1 MTKGTLH
8 LIPTTLG
15 DAPHAASIP
24 ASVLALSCE
33 LQHYIAENE
42 KTARRYL
49 KSIGTRI
56 PLNDLVFSA
65 LNKHTEHHEVP
76 AMCAPLLSGLS
87 MGLISEAGLAALAD
101 PGAAVVAWCH
111 RNGVRVVPHTGPSSI
126 TLALIASG
134 FNGQGFSF
142 HGYLP
147 IDQRD
152 RIQAIRKME
161 RDAGQGGMT
170 QIFMETPFRNQKLFD
185 QLMEACSPSTL
196 LCIACDIT
204 LDAEFIASRSVKEW
218 KKTAP
223 NLHKR
228 PCMFLIGEWQ

>member
-15 DAPHAASIP
+15 EALATGSIP

-49 KSIGTRI
+49 KSIGTAI
-56 PLNDLVFSA
+56 PLNDLQFAV
-65 LNKHTEHHEVP
+65 LNKRTEHQEVP
-76 AMCAPLLSGLS
+76 QMCAPLLMGVS

-101 PGAAVVAWCH
+101 PGAMVVAWCH

-134 FNGQGFSF
+134 FNGQRFSF

-147 IDQRD
+147 IDQKD
-152 RIQAIRKME
+152 RVQAIRKME
-161 RDAGQGGMT
+161 RDAAQIDTT
-170 QIFMETPFRNQKLFD
+170 QIFMETPFRNQKLLE
-185 QLMEACSPSTL
+185 QLLEFCSPTTL

-204 LDAEFIASRSVKEW
+204 LDSEYIESRPIKDW
-218 KKTAP
+218 KKATP

>member
-1 MTKGTLH
+1 MNKGMLH

-15 DAPHAASIP
+15 DAPAEASIP

-49 KSIGTRI
+49 KSIGTSI
-56 PLNDLVFSA
+56 PLNELVFSA
-65 LNKHTEHHEVP
+65 LNKHTELHEIP
-76 AMCAPLLSGLS
+76 AMCAPLLNGVS

-134 FNGQGFSF
+134 FNGQRFSF

-147 IDQRD
+147 VDLKERVQT
-152 RIQAIRKME
+152 IRRLE
-161 RDAGQGGMT
+161 RDVSQSCVT
-170 QIFMETPFRNQKLFD
+170 QIFMETPFRNQKLFE
-185 QLMEACSPSTL
+185 QLLESCSPATL

-204 LDAEFIASRSVKEW
+204 LDSEFIASLPVKAW
-218 KKTAP
+218 RKAVP

-228 PCMFLIGEWQ
+228 PCIFLMGNWQ